1 MVLLHKINY
10 MDKDVVNWDNMN
22 NASIK
27 MHLES
32 LMHEQI
38 SIREKIIK
46 LSEKLESIEKE
57 YYYGNKVL
65 IKRYKGEE

>member
-1 MVLLHKINY
+1 MSNIL
-10 MDKDVVNWDNMN
+10 NWDNMSN
-22 NASIK
+22 SSIK
-27 MHLES
+27 LHLES
-32 LMHEQI
+32 LKHEQI

-46 LSEKLESIEKE
+46 LSEKLESVEKE

>member
-1 MVLLHKINY
+1 
-10 MDKDVVNWDNMN
+10 MN
-22 NASIK
+22 
-27 MHLES
+27 LES

-65 IKRYKGEE
+65 VKRYKGEEYLANNDRYVNYWKYY

>member
-1 MVLLHKINY
+1 MSDNKIN
-10 MDKDVVNWDNMN
+10 WDDLSNS
-22 NASIK
+22 SIK
-27 MHLES
+27 MNLES

-65 IKRYKGEE
+65 VKRYKGEE